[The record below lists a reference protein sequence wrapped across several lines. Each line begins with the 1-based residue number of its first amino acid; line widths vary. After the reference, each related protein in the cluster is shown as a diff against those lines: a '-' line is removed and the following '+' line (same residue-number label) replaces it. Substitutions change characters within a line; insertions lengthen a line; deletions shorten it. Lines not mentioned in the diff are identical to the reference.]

1 MRTTRGLKAVMDA
14 NGGDIPNKLYLEKNE
29 RLRKMIEDFTDVQPP
44 ADATTKDLVNQI
56 LDIIKNTKV
65 EIPLEAELTEYFA
78 GFKRKADDAP
88 APKESKTDAPA
99 PSTSSSS
106 SSTAPAAAPA
116 AEVAAPVEV
125 AGPQPKK
132 GKKPQKPRWLLEEL
146 DPLNIAEMKRMLHVP
161 PEDMYKRYQA
171 GDLMLMWNAMGMKT
185 EYPMGSWVVGKDDN
199 IQKMRLFAARNLTY
213 HNIN

>member
-1 MRTTRGLKAVMDA
+1 MDA
-14 NGGDIPNKLYLEKNE
+14 NGGEIPNKLYLEKNE
-29 RLRKMIEDFTDVQPP
+29 RLVELIVDFTDVQPP

-65 EIPLEAELTEYFA
+65 EIPLEPELAEYFA
-78 GFKRKADDAP
+78 GFKRKADGDAE
-88 APKESKTDAPA
+88 ESKADTAA
-99 PSTSSSS
+99 ASTSSTSS
-106 SSTAPAAAPA
+106 ATPATAPTVPAAA
-116 AEVAAPVEV
+116 
-125 AGPQPKK
+125 QPKRA
-132 GKKPQKPRWLLEEL
+132 KKAQKPRWLLEEL

-161 PEDMYKRYQA
+161 PEEMYKRYKA